1 MYVDWEYYKIFYYVA
16 KYQNFTKAARVLG
29 NNQPNITH
37 SMNRLE
43 SQLNCVLF
51 IRSNR
56 GVTLTPEGEML
67 YSRIASAAVQIQDAE
82 EELSASATL
91 EHGAICISATET
103 ALNIYLSEKLR
114 AFHTEYPGIRL
125 RISNHSTPQ
134 ALQAVKNGEVDFAII
149 STPAEVE
156 PGLKLVELKS
166 FYEVLVGGRT
176 FTALANRGVTLTPE
190 GEMLYSRIAS
200 AAVQI
205 QDAEEELSASATLEH
220 GAICISATETALNI
234 YLSEKLRA
242 FHTEYPGIRLRI
254 SNHSTPQALQAVK
267 NGEVDFA
274 IISTPAEVEP
284 GLKLVELKSFYEV
297 LVGGRTFTA
306 LASQSL
312 TLKELSNYPLISLS
326 DESMTRSF
334 YRQFFL
340 DHDAVLRPDTE
351 AATTD
356 QMLTLVKSEL
366 GLAFVPEPMA
376 KDLLARGEL
385 VQLHLQEIIPT
396 RSICLVYD
404 HHRPL
409 NTAARKFQQ
418 MMTKADSP
426 RPAAS
431 KQTESI
437 SFISQ

>member
-1 MYVDWEYYKIFYYVA
+1 
-16 KYQNFTKAARVLG
+16 
-29 NNQPNITH
+29 
-37 SMNRLE
+37 
-43 SQLNCVLF
+43 
-51 IRSNR
+51 
-56 GVTLTPEGEML
+56 
-67 YSRIASAAVQIQDAE
+67 
-82 EELSASATL
+82 
-91 EHGAICISATET
+91 
-103 ALNIYLSEKLR
+103 
-114 AFHTEYPGIRL
+114 
-125 RISNHSTPQ
+125 
-134 ALQAVKNGEVDFAII
+134 
-149 STPAEVE
+149 
-156 PGLKLVELKS
+156 
-166 FYEVLVGGRT
+166 
-176 FTALANRGVTLTPE
+176 
-190 GEMLYSRIAS
+190 MLYSRIAS

-376 KDLLARGEL
+376 KELLARGEL
-385 VQLHLQEIIPT
+385 VELHLQEIIPS
-396 RSICLVYD
+396 RSICLIYD

-418 MMTKADSP
+418 MLTKAEP
-426 RPAAS
+426 GHPAAP
-431 KQTESI
+431 KQAEGV